1 MYGEE
6 QPDEDADREMFHA
19 VKDTLLLA
27 GYERYEISNYAAPG
41 SECRH
46 NLGYWQG
53 DDYVGVGNGAV
64 GRLHCGKKLF
74 STTHPRQL
82 EEVTPRERA
91 EELTIMGLRLNEGI
105 DKTRFAALSGLAW
118 EDFADRG
125 QLAALKDEGLV
136 EETPQNVRVTPVGR
150 LLLNYVIE
158 QICL

>member
-1 MYGEE
+1 MSVS
-6 QPDEDADREMFHA
+6 ATVRSA
-19 VKDTLLLA
+19 VCTA
-27 GYERYEISNYAAPG
+27 GKA
-41 SECRH
+41 
-46 NLGYWQG
+46 
-53 DDYVGVGNGAV
+53 
-64 GRLHCGKKLF
+64 F

-105 DKTRFAALSGLAW
+105 DKTRFAALSGLTW